1 MTKIILSFGSF
12 RSLPTGRQARYHA
25 QAAFQRMMSGM
36 VNGDLK
42 IFPNPANGSPSPNP
56 PLSRA
61 GFILINQNFDELGN
75 VVRTETLSHLKSPI
89 KNLKSFSP
97 RVYFTEVKTGK
108 EVYRAKS

>member
-42 IFPNPANGSPSPNP
+42 IFQILQMDHL
-56 PLSRA
+56 PL
-61 GFILINQNFDELGN
+61 
-75 VVRTETLSHLKSPI
+75 TLP
-89 KNLKSFSP
+89 
-97 RVYFTEVKTGK
+97 
-108 EVYRAKS
+108 